1 MYLVAILDWFSR
13 FVVAWELDQTLELP
27 FVLTAVDHALSQAT
41 PAIWNSDQ
49 GKAATSPAHNIS
61 SAFPLPASRSAWMA
75 AVGRRKYL
83 YRTLVAFGEIRGGVP
98 QRLMML
104 LPARREQVWLVT
116 STSTTSNAPTRLST
130 TRRLPRFMLLKIRR
144 CYTQP

>member
-1 MYLVAILDWFSR
+1 MVQRYMREMGISGIAPGPNTSKPAPEHKIYPYLLRQVSAQYPNHVWGIDITYIRLAGGWMYLVAILDWFSR

-75 AVGRRKYL
+75 AVGRR
-83 YRTLVAFGEIRGGVP
+83 TIE
-98 QRLMML
+98 
-104 LPARREQVWLVT
+104 
-116 STSTTSNAPTRLST
+116 
-130 TRRLPRFMLLKIRR
+130 
-144 CYTQP
+144 

>member
-1 MYLVAILDWFSR
+1 MSAQYPNHVWGIDITYIRLAGGWMYLVAILDWFSR

-75 AVGRRKYL
+75 AVGRR
-83 YRTLVAFGEIRGGVP
+83 TIE
-98 QRLMML
+98 
-104 LPARREQVWLVT
+104 
-116 STSTTSNAPTRLST
+116 
-130 TRRLPRFMLLKIRR
+130 
-144 CYTQP
+144 